1 MKAEKEVIKP
11 THRRLFFPFV
21 SGILVAL
28 FLIFLAVIYGMGIEL
43 QISDWLLIGIFLL
56 ITSCLI
62 LILPLVFREAAFRC
76 PIRIYYGYVAM
87 WVLMF
92 VTGAVLVLGAML
104 PSREKFAAR
113 LLCTIN
119 LKKLEVVMNE
129 YAESSAGRYP
139 DPARW
144 CDLLVKQIK
153 VPPDF
158 FICRAAAPA
167 RCHYALN
174 PNCRPDSP
182 GDVVFL
188 FETKGGWNQHG
199 GKELM
204 AFDNHGNSGCNVLF
218 KGGLVAFIKR
228 EDADKLNWGRRQ
240 TTEDRGRMTEE
251 LNIED

>member
-1 MKAEKEVIKP
+1 MKTDSTSTPQAKKEAEKP

-21 SGILVAL
+21 SGILVSL
-28 FLIFLAVIYGMGIEL
+28 FLVFLAVIYAAGVQL

-62 LILPLVFREAAFRC
+62 LILPLIFREAAFRC
-76 PIRIYYGYVAM
+76 PIRIYYGYIAL

-92 VTGAVLVLGAML
+92 VTGAALVLGAML
-104 PSREKFAAR
+104 PTQEKFAER

-119 LKKLEVVMNE
+119 LKKLEVVINE
-129 YAESSAGRYP
+129 YADKSAGRYP

-144 CDLLVKQIK
+144 CDLLVKEIK

-158 FICRAAAPA
+158 FICPSAAPA
-167 RCHYALN
+167 RCDYALN

-188 FETKGGWNQHG
+188 FEAKGGWNQHG
-199 GKELM
+199 GPELM
-204 AFDNHGNSGCNVLF
+204 AFDNHGDAGCNVLF
-218 KGGLVAFIKR
+218 KDGRTVFVKC
-228 EDADKLNWGRRQ
+228 EYADKLNWGKKKTNGEQ
-240 TTEDRGRMTEE
+240 
-251 LNIED
+251 